1 MKNPSVVVLLALGYC
16 CYCSRALLLTLTL
29 TLVVLRAS
37 IVVVIFVEIAQNA
50 YKMRQ
55 QFFARV
61 RSDFERIFIDLAA
74 NPSNLTAKINAKQKG
89 ILASAPIV
97 SLTLR
102 NRA

>member
-1 MKNPSVVVLLALGYC
+1 
-16 CYCSRALLLTLTL
+16 
-29 TLVVLRAS
+29 
-37 IVVVIFVEIAQNA
+37 
-50 YKMRQ
+50 MRTKCANN
-55 QFFARV
+55 FLCEFEAIL
-61 RSDFERIFIDLAA
+61 SDFERIFIDLTA